1 MLGFTQDFITPFA
14 LALKASTGQIGLLAS
29 LPNLALAISQLGSPF
44 ISERLKTRKMFIL
57 PVVLIQAFLWLPILL
72 LPQIF
77 DGAGV
82 WWLIAL
88 FTAGSVFGALGNPAW
103 GSMMADLVPS
113 GIRGRYFGTRNKI
126 GGMALLGGFLAGGLV
141 LELSS
146 QQVMIGFSVLLG
158 GAMLFRLASAYFL
171 SRMYEPP
178 SRRCPDTFNP
188 FKELKRLPASG
199 GGRLSL
205 YVAAMMMAT
214 HIAAP
219 FFTVYL
225 LKDLGFSYAAF
236 VVITASATI
245 FNFLFMGFWGRL
257 ADKHGQLKVVRMT
270 SYIIP
275 LVPVLWLGGHS
286 LTYLIV
292 IQAVSGIAWSG
303 FNLASTNL
311 LYESAAPERR
321 TRVIALFNALS
332 GVAICAGALLGG
344 LLAPRLPEI
353 AGYSFLTLFLLSGL
367 LRGSV
372 VVTLLSRITSDGHS
386 WMLTEKNKGSLFA
399 VARPVMVWFIFLLM
413 PVINWTASIFKKRV
427 VKTQQREQKRLTE
440 PHPPWPQ

>member
-1 MLGFTQDFITPFA
+1 
-14 LALKASTGQIGLLAS
+14 
-29 LPNLALAISQLGSPF
+29 
-44 ISERLKTRKMFIL
+44 
-57 PVVLIQAFLWLPILL
+57 
-72 LPQIF
+72 
-77 DGAGV
+77 
-82 WWLIAL
+82 
-88 FTAGSVFGALGNPAW
+88 
-103 GSMMADLVPS
+103 
-113 GIRGRYFGTRNKI
+113 
-126 GGMALLGGFLAGGLV
+126 MALLGGFLVGGLV
-141 LELSS
+141 LELSG

-171 SRMYEPP
+171 TRMYEPP
-178 SRRCPDTFNP
+178 SHRCPDKFNP
-188 FKELKRLPASG
+188 FKELKKLPVSG

-219 FFTVYL
+219 FFTVYM
-225 LKDLGFSYAAF
+225 LKDLGFSYGAF
-236 VVITASATI
+236 VIVTASATI

-286 LTYLIV
+286 LPYLIA

-311 LYESAAPERR
+311 LYESASPERR

-332 GVAICAGALLGG
+332 GLAICAGALLGG
-344 LLAPRLPEI
+344 LLATRLPEI

-372 VVTLLSRITSDGHS
+372 VITLLPRIISAGHNR
-386 WMLTEKNKGSLFA
+386 MLIEEHKGSLTA
-399 VARPVMVWFIFLLM
+399 VARPVIAWVISLLM
-413 PVINWTASIFKKRV
+413 SAGNWIALILQKRM
-427 VKTQQREQKRLTE
+427 VKFQSPQPEQKRLIE
-440 PHPPWPQ
+440 PYPPWPL